1 MLTTQY
7 DEAVVKNKVV
17 ICYLFAPYAG
27 RSTIAKLLGSQRV
40 NVRQLQRANRG

>member
-1 MLTTQY
+1 MTLIAAT
-7 DEAVVKNKVV
+7 VVKSKVV

-27 RSTIAKLLGSQRV
+27 RDTNAKLLASQRA